1 VTPPSHQPDLAALA
15 FRAKVLRDIR
25 EYFFRNGVMEVDTPA
40 LSRGI
45 SLDCHIDVFSCR
57 FHALGYSRP
66 GNPGDSA
73 SGETAASADVSAASA
88 DEDGTYYLQT
98 SPEPHMKRLLCHGFP
113 DIYQI
118 CKAFRNGEQGQR
130 HNPEFTMLEWYR
142 KGFSL
147 SDLMDDVER
156 ICLIAAGKRPVVRKS
171 YVEAFREALG
181 ADPLD
186 LGLERLLTLPALRG
200 KLPLADAF
208 PLKSDALDF
217 IMAHVIEPGFAP
229 EALTFIHGF
238 PAEQAAQAQV
248 HADDPRLAHRFEV
261 YGGGMELGNGYL
273 ELADP
278 DEYERR
284 FDGENAKRRAR
295 GKPELPKDRNLLDAL
310 RLGLPAC
317 AGVAV
322 GLDRLIQLGLG
333 RPDLASVLAFPWDVC

>member
-1 VTPPSHQPDLAALA
+1 MNPIHRPDPIALA
-15 FRAKVLRDIR
+15 FRARVLRGIR
-25 EYFFRNGVMEVDTPA
+25 EYFFTRNVLEVETPA
-40 LSRGI
+40 LSRGV
-45 SLDCHIDVFSCR
+45 SLDCHIDVFSAR
-57 FHALGYSRP
+57 FHALGYPRP
-66 GNPGDSA
+66 SSA
-73 SGETAASADVSAASA
+73 SDAMAAPAPG
-88 DEDGTYYLQT
+88 DGTYYLQT

-118 CKAFRNGEQGQR
+118 AKAFRNGERGER

-147 SDLMDDVER
+147 ADLMDDVAAV
-156 ICLIAAGKRPVVRKS
+156 CLLAAGPRPVARRS
-171 YVEAFREALG
+171 YREVFRSALG

-186 LGLERLLTLPALRG
+186 LDVDGLLDLPVLAG
-200 KLPLADAF
+200 KLPSRDAF
-208 PLKSDALDF
+208 PAKADALDF
-217 IMAHVIEPGFAP
+217 IMAHLIEPSFPP
-229 EALTFIHGF
+229 EALTFVHDF
-238 PAEQAAQAQV
+238 PAEQAAQSQV
-248 HADDPRLAHRFEV
+248 HAGDPRLAHRFEV

-284 FDGENAKRRAR
+284 FDGENAKRRVR
-295 GKPELPKDRNLLDAL
+295 GKPELPRDPALLADL
-310 RLGLPAC
+310 RLGLPPC

>member
-1 VTPPSHQPDLAALA
+1 MNPVHRPDPAALA

-45 SLDCHIDVFSCR
+45 SLDCHIDVFSSR
-57 FHALGYSRP
+57 FHALGYARP
-66 GNPGDSA
+66 GDPVDAA
-73 SGETAASADVSAASA
+73 SGEA
-88 DEDGTYYLQT
+88 YYLQT

-147 SDLMDDVER
+147 ADLMDDVER
-156 ICLIAAGKRPVVRKS
+156 ICLIAAGKRPVVRKT
-171 YVEAFREALG
+171 YVDAFREAVG
-181 ADPLD
+181 ADPLESSLD
-186 LGLERLLTLPALRG
+186 RLLALPSLRG
-200 KLPLADAF
+200 KLPSADAF

-217 IMAHVIEPGFAP
+217 IMAHVIEPGFPP

-238 PAEQAAQAQV
+238 PSEQAAQAQV

-284 FDGENAKRRAR
+284 FDGENAKRRDR
-295 GKPELPKDRNLLDAL
+295 GKPELPKDRNLLEAL
-310 RLGLPAC
+310 RSGLPAC

-322 GLDRLIQLGLG
+322 GLDRLVQLGLG